1 MIIEY
6 AGKTYTS
13 KNNGDVSAAEC
24 AKTMYDQLGEL
35 ATLFVETDEGF
46 LILHQ
51 EVIRRSVI
59 KFVP

>member
-13 KNNGDVSAAEC
+13 KNIDDVSAAEC
-24 AKTMYDQLGEL
+24 AQKIYDQLEEL
-35 ATLFVETDEGF
+35 TRLHVETDEGF